1 MPLKKLAALPKLH
14 KLTIGALSA
23 FVVLL
28 ILVPDGASTPRPEPN
43 FELGKHYPLPV
54 DAVSLLPPEGEMPAQ
69 FKRHINWQS
78 YEVQHGESMALLFNR
93 AGLSPTTLY
102 RLVNADEGTKSL
114 AYLKPGDEVR
124 LGVDEN
130 GELVQLIQPRGT
142 NETLIVSKV
151 DDKYQSRIETKN
163 IDTQLNFARATIKSN
178 FWQAATDAGLDPNQI
193 MQLAGIFGWDVD
205 FALDIREG
213 DSFSVLYE
221 EEFVEGEHIGSG
233 NILAATFTN
242 RGDTFTAVRAKNGK
256 YYTPTGKAMKK
267 AFLRSPVNFRY
278 VSSNFNPRRLHPV
291 TGRVKPHRG
300 TDYVAPVGTPIKA
313 AGDGVVMKASYN
325 RFNGNYVFI
334 RHSSTYITK
343 YLHLTKRKVKTGQRV
358 KQGDIIGTLGATGRV
373 TGAHLHYE
381 FLVNG
386 VHKNPRTVQLPEAK
400 SLQGQEKQAFVRLA
414 ESRMAQ
420 LSKFNQLLASVGP
433 LSYHANNGG

>member
-1 MPLKKLAALPKLH
+1 MPLNKLAALPKLH
-14 KLTIGALSA
+14 KLIIGALSA

-28 ILVPDGASTPRPEPN
+28 MLVPDGSSTPRPQPN
-43 FELGKHYPLPV
+43 FEPGKHYPVPV
-54 DAVSLLPPEGEMPAQ
+54 DAVSLLPPQDEMPAQ
-69 FKRHINWQS
+69 FSRTIHWS
-78 YEVQHGESMALLFNR
+78 TYEVQPGESMALLFNR
-93 AGLSPTTLY
+93 AGLSPTDLY
-102 RLVNADEGTKSL
+102 RLVNADEHTQSL
-114 AYLKPGDEVR
+114 AYLNPGDEVR
-124 LGVDEN
+124 LGVDDS
-130 GELVQLIQPRGT
+130 GELVQLIQPRGS
-142 NETLIVSKV
+142 NETLIVNKI
-151 DDKYQSRIETKN
+151 DDTYQSRIETKHV
-163 IDTQLNFARATIKSN
+163 DTQINFARATIQSS
-178 FWQAATDAGLDPNQI
+178 FWQAASGAGLTPNQI

-205 FALDIREG
+205 FALDIRNG

-242 RGDTFTAVRAKNGK
+242 RGETFTAVRAESGK

-313 AGDGVVMKASYN
+313 AGDGIVMKASYN

-358 KQGDIIGTLGATGRV
+358 KQGDIVGTLGSTGRV

-386 VHKNPRTVQLPEAK
+386 VHKNPRTVALPEAK
-400 SLQGQEKQAFVRLA
+400 SLQGKDKREFVRLA

-420 LSKFNQLLASVGP
+420 LSKFNQLLATVGN
-433 LSYHANNGG
+433 LNHYNRGG

>member
-1 MPLKKLAALPKLH
+1 MPLNKLAALPKLH
-14 KLTIGALSA
+14 KLIIGALSA

-28 ILVPDGASTPRPEPN
+28 MLVPDGPSTPRPQPN
-43 FELGKHYPLPV
+43 FELGKHYPVPV
-54 DAVSLLPPEGEMPAQ
+54 DAVSLLPPQDEMPAQ
-69 FKRHINWQS
+69 FSRTIHWS
-78 YEVQHGESMALLFNR
+78 TYEVQPGESMALLFNR
-93 AGLSPTTLY
+93 AGLSPTDLY
-102 RLVNADEGTKSL
+102 RLVNADEHTQRL
-114 AYLKPGDEVR
+114 AYLNPGDEVR
-124 LGVDEN
+124 LGVDDS
-130 GELVQLIQPRGT
+130 GELVQLIQPRGS
-142 NETLIVSKV
+142 NETLIVNKI
-151 DDKYQSRIETKN
+151 DDTYQSRIETKHV
-163 IDTQLNFARATIKSN
+163 DTQINFTRATIQSS
-178 FWQAATDAGLDPNQI
+178 FWQAASGAGLTPNQI
-193 MQLAGIFGWDVD
+193 MQLAGIFGWDID
-205 FALDIREG
+205 FALDIRNG

-242 RGDTFTAVRAKNGK
+242 RGETFTAVRAESGK

-313 AGDGVVMKASYN
+313 AGDGIVMKASYN

-358 KQGDIIGTLGATGRV
+358 KQGDIIGTLGSTGRV

-386 VHKNPRTVQLPEAK
+386 VHKNPRTVALPEAK
-400 SLQGQEKQAFVRLA
+400 SLQGKDKREFVRLA

-420 LSKFNQLLASVGP
+420 LSKFNQLLATVGN
-433 LSYHANNGG
+433 LNHYNRGG

>member
-1 MPLKKLAALPKLH
+1 MPLNKLAALPKLH
-14 KLTIGALSA
+14 KLVIGALSA
-23 FVVLL
+23 FIVLL
-28 ILVPDGASTPRPEPN
+28 MLVPDGANTPRPKPN
-43 FELGKHYPLPV
+43 FEPGKHYPLPV
-54 DAVSLLPPEGEMPAQ
+54 EAVSLLPPKDEMPAQ
-69 FKRHINWQS
+69 FKRNIHWQT
-78 YEVQHGESMALLFNR
+78 YEVQPGESMALLFSR

-102 RLVNADEGTKSL
+102 RLVNADERTQSL
-114 AYLKPGDEVR
+114 AYLNPGDEVR
-124 LGVDEN
+124 LGVDDD
-130 GELVQLIQPRGT
+130 GELVQLIQPRGS
-142 NETLIVSKV
+142 NETLIVNKIDES
-151 DDKYQSRIETKN
+151 YQSRLEAKHV
-163 IDTQLNFARATIKSN
+163 DTQLNFARATIKSN
-178 FWQAATDAGLDPNQI
+178 FWQAASDAGLNPNQI

-205 FALDIREG
+205 FALDIRNG

-256 YYTPTGKAMKK
+256 YYTPSGKAMKK

-358 KQGDIIGTLGATGRV
+358 KQGDIIGTLGSTGRV

-381 FLVNG
+381 FLVHG
-386 VHKNPRTVQLPEAK
+386 VHKNPRTVKLPEAK
-400 SLQGQEKQAFVRLA
+400 SLQGEQKKAFVRLA

-420 LSKFNQLLASVGP
+420 LSKFNQLLATVGS
-433 LSYHANNGG
+433 LNHYNRGG